1 VEESSP
7 EYEKLKNYIF
17 ELENHLAEAQKQA
30 FRLVKRHRGMPVDSI
45 GRSLILN
52 QFCFIFK
59 AHCSLQPLY
68 TLFLQNT
75 LKTQFRKCVL
85 AQNTALQNNEI
96 IDLACDIM
104 SNAQGLSTMSQVC
117 LPVVFI
123 ELNMI
128 NDTFLIFNLRTW
140 AIFGGLWE
148 SDQAFGCL

>member
-17 ELENHLAEAQKQA
+17 ELENHFAEAQKQA
-30 FRLVKRHRGMPVDSI
+30 FRLVKRHRGMPVYSI

-52 QFCFIFK
+52 QFCFIVK
-59 AHCSLQPLY
+59 ADCIVQPLY
-68 TLFLQNT
+68 TLFLLNT
-75 LKTQFRKCVL
+75 IKTQFRKCVF
-85 AQNTALQNNEI
+85 AQNIALQNNEI

-104 SNAQGLSTMSQVC
+104 SNAQRLSTISQVC

-128 NDTFLIFNLRTW
+128 NDTFLIFTLRTW